1 MSAWLVAK
9 TPQQNHTWMKEKRRE
24 RMSLASDLAPSSS
37 ARNNS
42 AKPIKRRTRRLRRR
56 FVGPFPSF
64 SIPCASPVFSPSHCD
79 FPRARSLPRRF
90 PFRAKSSPPG
100 AKSSPPG
107 AKSSS
112 FSDDLSSPQT
122 LFYDFRNPSLGIRCL
137 TGRGERWRRRLS
149 PFQVPLRPSPC
160 RPRHH
165 QGPPGLGV
173 SLRHQLP

>member
-1 MSAWLVAK
+1 
-9 TPQQNHTWMKEKRRE
+9 MKEKRRE
-24 RMSLASDLAPSSS
+24 RTSLASHPAPSSS
-37 ARNNS
+37 ARNNT
-42 AKPIKRRTRRLRRR
+42 AEPIKRRTCRLRRR

-64 SIPCASPVFSPSHCD
+64 SIPCASPVFFLSPR
-79 FPRARSLPRRF
+79 FPPTRSLPWR
-90 PFRAKSSPPG
+90 SPLR

-165 QGPPGLGV
+165 QGPPDLGV

>member
-1 MSAWLVAK
+1 
-9 TPQQNHTWMKEKRRE
+9 MKEKKRE
-24 RMSLASDLAPSSS
+24 RMSLASHPAPSSS
-37 ARNNS
+37 ARNNT
-42 AKPIKRRTRRLRRR
+42 AEPIKRRTRRLRRR

-100 AKSSPPG
+100 AKSS
-107 AKSSS
+107 S

-122 LFYDFRNPSLGIRCL
+122 LFYDFHNPSLGIRWL
-137 TGRGERWRRRLS
+137 ISRGERWRRRLR

-160 RPRHH
+160 RPQHH